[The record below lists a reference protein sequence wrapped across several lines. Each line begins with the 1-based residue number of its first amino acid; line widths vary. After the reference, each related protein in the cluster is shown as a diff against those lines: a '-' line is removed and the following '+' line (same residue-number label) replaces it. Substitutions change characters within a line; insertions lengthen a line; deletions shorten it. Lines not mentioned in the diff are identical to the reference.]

1 MPIYHLS
8 AKIIG
13 RSGGRS
19 ATASAA
25 YRAAEKI
32 KDARQDMTFN
42 YAARSQS
49 VDHTEIISP
58 IDAPDFCKGR
68 TQLWNTVE
76 LSEKRKD
83 AQVAREVEIALPRE
97 LSLEQNVELAREFVK
112 SSFVDAGMVADLCI
126 HDAKGD
132 NPHAHIM
139 LTTRHLTPEGF
150 GKKNREWNKDEF
162 LQKWREDWE
171 KVCNKHLE
179 HHGVQERIDHRTL
192 SAQGID
198 RAPQKHLGVHAHA
211 IEQRTGQPS
220 EKRLKDQMRET
231 GQAQLSLLLERVK
244 QKQLE
249 EQKIEQRMAQER
261 ALELERQKQ
270 LEREKQRE
278 RSRSQSKD
286 HGMGR

>member
-32 KDARQDMTFN
+32 KDVRQDMTFN

-49 VDHTEIISP
+49 VDHTEVIAPSN
-58 IDAPDFCKGR
+58 APDFCKGR

-97 LSLEQNVELAREFVK
+97 LSLSQNVELAREFIR
-112 SSFVDAGMVADLCI
+112 SSFVEEGMVADLCI

-150 GKKNREWNKDEF
+150 GKKNREWNKDEL
-162 LQKWREDWE
+162 LQKWRENWE
-171 KVCNKHLE
+171 NVCNKHLE
-179 HHGVQERIDHRTL
+179 RHGVQERIDHRTL

-198 RAPQKHLGVHAHA
+198 RKPQKHKGVAA
-211 IEQRTGQPS
+211 TGIERRTGQPS
-220 EKRLKDQMRET
+220 KNSLKDEMLDLAKSIREEVKKELEQKRLLEQERQERER
-231 GQAQLSLLLERVK
+231 QAQLSMK
-244 QKQLE
+244 K
-249 EQKIEQRMAQER
+249 EQ
-261 ALELERQKQ
+261 
-270 LEREKQRE
+270 
-278 RSRSQSKD
+278 SRGLS
-286 HGMGR
+286 R